1 MVFAF
6 VLFVEVMLDGPK
18 QFNKILFGNSWG
30 AGGGGL
36 GLGGKG
42 ALRLKV
48 SEHMFITHSPRF
60 FV

>member
-30 AGGGGL
+30 AGGL
-36 GLGGKG
+36 G
-42 ALRLKV
+42 
-48 SEHMFITHSPRF
+48 
-60 FV
+60 